1 MPISLRRGAGAWL
14 VAAILFLVLLVLIGL
29 LGWTV
34 EWLWMRELGYAEVF
48 WRIRLTQVGLFLGTL
63 VPVFLYFWVNAA
75 ALRRAV
81 EEGEAAAPSWS
92 SRVTVGQVP
101 ERVVGAATVA
111 IPFLAA
117 LVVAMAVAGGWDNFL
132 RLRFAQTFGLAEPV
146 LGRDAGFY
154 VFILPFVDDIQNTL
168 ATVAAI
174 GLGAHLVAYHQYG
187 MLRTWRTLPDG
198 VRRNALRNLA
208 ANGALFFLA
217 WGGGY
222 YLDRFHMLH
231 DSGGV
236 VFGPGYTDATVVLPV
251 LAVMAGASVALV
263 AVILA
268 GAARNRMQW
277 PLLGIGSYVLIA
289 AVVLLAVPA
298 LVQQFVVK
306 PNELE
311 LETPYLR
318 HNIAFTRHGFGLERV
333 EERFYPAVTELTYE
347 EARANRDTLDNV
359 RLWDWRPLHQTYRQM
374 QEIRLYYEFY
384 NIDVDRYVI
393 DGRVRQVL
401 LAARELG
408 GRLPGQSNTWVNRIL
423 QFTHGYGLAMSLA
436 AHEDADEGLPKL
448 VIKDLPPVATGG
460 LRVDRPAIYYGEAMG
475 GYRVVNTTIEEFHF
489 PRGDDNVYVHYE
501 GQGGVPLSSWWRRML
516 FAWNRFDVNILI
528 SSYIT
533 PESRIQ
539 IWRRVAER
547 VATIAPFLDLDAD
560 PYLVLSDGKL
570 YWIQDAYTTSRTFP
584 YSDSRDTRVN
594 YIRNSVKVV
603 IDAYEGS
610 VDFYV
615 ADEADPVLA
624 AYRAAFPGL
633 FKPLSAIN
641 PDLKAHLRY
650 PQDLFSTQVNKFK
663 RYHMQNPQVFYNNED
678 LWALANE
685 KYGGRLAPMIPYYI
699 LMRLPGEER
708 LEFLLM
714 IPLTPYAKDNMIAW
728 MAARADFPGYGDLVV
743 YKFPKERLIYGP
755 LQIEAL
761 IDQDTVIARQRSL
774 WDQRGSRVIRG
785 NLMAIPINHAI
796 LYVEPVYLIAEMND
810 VPQLK
815 RVIVAYGGRVAM
827 EPTLDEALAAV
838 FGVSPPG
845 AAVGAAAFDEADAM
859 EAWETA
865 PPAAEAL
872 DRARDA
878 VRRADAAMQRGD
890 WRAFGA
896 AMDEV
901 RRLLGADA
909 APPAP

>member
-1 MPISLRRGAGAWL
+1 MPISLRRGSGIWL
-14 VAAILFLVLLVLIGL
+14 VATVLLLSLLLLIAL

-34 EWLWMRELGYAEVF
+34 EWMWMRELGYTQVF
-48 WRIRLTQVGLFLGTL
+48 WRVRLTQAGLFLAVL
-63 VPVFLYFWVNAA
+63 VPVFLFFWANAVA
-75 ALRRAV
+75 VRRAV
-81 EEGEAAAPSWS
+81 EEGEAATGSWS
-92 SRVTVGQVP
+92 SGPGVGQVP
-101 ERVVGAATVA
+101 DWVVGGATVLV
-111 IPFLAA
+111 PFLVA
-117 LVVAMAVAGGWDNFL
+117 LVVALAAAGGWDNFL
-132 RLRFAQTFGLAEPV
+132 RLQFAQTFGLSDPV

-154 VFILPFVDDIQNTL
+154 VFVLPFVDDIQNTL
-168 ATVAAI
+168 VAVTAI
-174 GLGAHLVAYHQYG
+174 GLGAHLLAYHQYG
-187 MLRTWRTLPDG
+187 MLRMWRTLPDD
-198 VRRNALRNLA
+198 VRRRALRNLA
-208 ANGALFFLA
+208 ANGTLFFLA

-222 YLDRFHMLH
+222 YLDRFQMLH
-231 DSGGV
+231 ESGGA
-236 VFGPGYTDATVVLPV
+236 VFGPGYTDVTVVLPV
-251 LAVMAGASVALV
+251 LAVMAGASVAL
-263 AVILA
+263 AGVILA
-268 GAARNRMQW
+268 GAARNRLQW
-277 PLLGIGSYVLIA
+277 PLLGVGSYVLIA
-289 AVVLLAVPA
+289 AVVLLAMPA
-298 LVQQFVVK
+298 LFQQFVVK

-311 LETPYLR
+311 LEKPYLR

-347 EARANRDTLDNV
+347 ETQANRDTLDNV

-423 QFTHGYGLAMSLA
+423 QYTHGYGLAMSLA
-436 AHEDADEGLPKL
+436 AHEDAGEGLPKL

-460 LRVDRPAIYYGEAMG
+460 LRIDQPAIYYGEAMD
-475 GYRVVNTTIEEFHF
+475 GYRVVNTRIEEFDY
-489 PRGDDNVYVHYE
+489 PRGDDNVYARYD
-501 GQGGVPLSSWWRRML
+501 GGGGVPLSSYWRRLL

-539 IWRRVAER
+539 LWRRVAER
-547 VATIAPFLDLDAD
+547 VTTIAPFLQLDAD
-560 PYLVLSDGKL
+560 PYLVLSDGRL

-584 YSDSRDTRVN
+584 YSDSQESRIN

-615 ADEADPVLA
+615 ADDVDPVLR

-633 FKPLSAIN
+633 FKPLSAIT

-650 PQDLFSTQVNKFK
+650 PQDLFLMQVGKYK

-678 LWALANE
+678 LWSLANE

-714 IPLTPYAKDNMIAW
+714 IPLTPHNKDNMIAW

-838 FGVSPPG
+838 FGVAPPG
-845 AAVGAAAFDEADAM
+845 AAAVELVDEAEDPEAAATLF
-859 EAWETA
+859 
-865 PPAAEAL
+865 PAGDVL
-872 DRARDA
+872 GRARDA
-878 VRRADAAMQRGD
+878 IRRADAAMQRGD

-901 RRLLGADA
+901 RRVLGTEGK
-909 APPAP
+909 PPAP